1 MNSVKVYIASANP
14 VKIDSVKL
22 AFTKIYPD
30 VNLVFEGVSAPSE
43 VSAQPLGEKETLR
56 GALNRVK
63 NLSKLNQADYFVGIE
78 GGSKRVGKEMETF
91 AWIVIKS
98 KNKIS
103 KSRTS
108 SFFLP
113 KKIIELINQGK
124 ELGEADDIV
133 FNRVNSKQSNGAVG
147 ILTGDVVTR
156 TSYYEQ
162 AVIMALIPFKNPKLY

>member
-1 MNSVKVYIASANP
+1 MNSAKVFIASTNP
-14 VKIDSVKL
+14 VKINSVKL
-22 AFTKIYPD
+22 AFTKMYPGTD
-30 VNLVFEGVSAPSE
+30 FSFKGISISSE
-43 VSAQPLGEKETLR
+43 VSNQPIGEKETLK

-78 GGSKRVGKEMETF
+78 GGSKRVGKGMETF
-91 AWIVIKS
+91 AWVVIKS

-113 KKIIELINQGK
+113 KKIIELIDQGK

-147 ILTGDVVTR
+147 ILTNDIVTR

-162 AVIMALIPFKNPKLY
+162 AVIMALIPFKNPDLF